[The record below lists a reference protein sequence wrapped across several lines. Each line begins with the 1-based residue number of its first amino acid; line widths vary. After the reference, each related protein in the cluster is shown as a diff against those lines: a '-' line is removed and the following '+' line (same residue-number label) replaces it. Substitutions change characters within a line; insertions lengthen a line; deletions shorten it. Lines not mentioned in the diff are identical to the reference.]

1 MTLNPTEERRMG
13 DHRISLTIKAEF
25 HGKIYEIKDAWWN
38 YQGHDGVD
46 RRVIDFFERMWDDG
60 YRRWAD
66 DVDAYHQQQKAKET
80 EETERAELIRLKLKY
95 EHNP

>member
-1 MTLNPTEERRMG
+1 MG

-25 HGKIYEIKDAWWN
+25 HGQIYEIKDAWWN
-38 YQGHDGVD
+38 YSGHNGVD
-46 RRVIDFFERMWDDG
+46 QRVIDFFERMWDDG

-66 DVDAYHQQQKAKET
+66 DVDAYNKKQKAKET
-80 EETERAELIRLKLKY
+80 EEAELAELSRLKMKY